1 MATPA
6 ESRQQVQ
13 FAEFALDLRTGE
25 LWQDG
30 EKLALPYQSF
40 QILAVLLERPGEMVT
55 REALVK
61 RLWASDVFVDFEGSL
76 NRAIKRLRE
85 ALHDSADQPR
95 FIETLPRRGYRFIA
109 PVTRTQ
115 DPVTETKGLV
125 GKKVSHYRVLDIIG
139 GGGMGLVYKAEDV
152 KLGRRVALKFLPE
165 ELATDSLTLQR
176 FEREAQTASS
186 LNHPNICTIYEIE
199 EYEGQPFIVM
209 ELLEGETLRDRLAA
223 AAEAQT
229 ALPLGELLDIAL
241 Q

>member
-1 MATPA
+1 MTFCKWLNLSYFAGATFPTLLTLGECYTFPTPERQMATPA

-85 ALHDSADQPR
+85 ALHD
-95 FIETLPRRGYRFIA
+95 
-109 PVTRTQ
+109 
-115 DPVTETKGLV
+115 
-125 GKKVSHYRVLDIIG
+125 
-139 GGGMGLVYKAEDV
+139 
-152 KLGRRVALKFLPE
+152 
-165 ELATDSLTLQR
+165 
-176 FEREAQTASS
+176 
-186 LNHPNICTIYEIE
+186 
-199 EYEGQPFIVM
+199 
-209 ELLEGETLRDRLAA
+209 
-223 AAEAQT
+223 
-229 ALPLGELLDIAL
+229 
-241 Q
+241 